1 MTQTMRV
8 FISYF
13 QGAGSILEIVP
24 PSDYGHFVPRESFN
38 ARLNAD
44 FHRVGGALRHSMDV
58 WQEETSQ
65 DSEQNAPRAA
75 S

>member
-1 MTQTMRV
+1 MAQTMRV

-38 ARLNAD
+38 ARLHAD

-58 WQEETSQ
+58 WKSQ